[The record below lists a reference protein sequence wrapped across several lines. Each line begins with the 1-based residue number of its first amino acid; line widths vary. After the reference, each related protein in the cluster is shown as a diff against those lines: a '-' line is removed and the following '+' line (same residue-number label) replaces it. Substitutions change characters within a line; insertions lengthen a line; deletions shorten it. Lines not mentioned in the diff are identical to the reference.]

1 MLLDGVEERHS
12 VGGPGT
18 FLLGKAE
25 TLAKELL
32 DEYRGKV
39 RLIYLDPPFCT
50 GEAFSMKIGR
60 GKNAASIRLY
70 EDTLSDEEYVAWM
83 RQILLLCHD
92 LLDSKGS
99 LYLHLDYRMSAKMR
113 LVLDEIFG
121 ADNFM
126 NEIIWTYKSGGRSKR
141 YFPRK
146 HDTILFYR
154 KSKHVYFKIEAV
166 GRPRGAERRNHMKRF
181 IDEDGRVGFSIRS
194 NGKLYKY
201 YEDSLIYP
209 SDVWNDIEHLQQKD
223 RERTG
228 YATQKPEALL
238 RRIIGASSAEGDLVM
253 DLFSGSGTTAAV
265 AAKMNRRFVV
275 TDSSPVAAYIL
286 RKRLLAISGAPD
298 LFQNDEHDLVFRFPK
313 TEPPFSIG
321 RSIDKKGGTRSVV
334 LRTAAVG
341 EDKMPIVYAATGT
354 MVGSTFFAQQTNCA
368 PRFPLKLPITEQSNA
383 VLQVTDALGRTAFLP
398 LPDPAQE

>member
-1 MLLDGVEERHS
+1 MWLTERHA

-25 TLAKELL
+25 ELSETLLR
-32 DEYRGKV
+32 EYRGKV
-39 RLIYLDPPFCT
+39 RLIYLDPPFRT
-50 GEAFSMKIGR
+50 GESFSMKIGK
-60 GKNAASIRLY
+60 GKNAVPVRLY
-70 EDTLSDEEYVAWM
+70 EDTLSDAEYVAWM
-83 RQILLLCHD
+83 RKILSLCHE
-92 LLDSKGS
+92 LLDSRGS
-99 LYLHLDYRMSAKMR
+99 LYLHLDYRMSARMR

-121 ADNFM
+121 AEHFM

-154 KSKHVYFKIEAV
+154 KSKNVYFKIEAV
-166 GRPRGAERRNHMKRF
+166 GMPRGAERRNHMKRF

-265 AAKMNRRFVV
+265 AAKMKRRFVV
-275 TDSSPVAAYIL
+275 SDSSPVAAYIL
-286 RKRLLAISGAPD
+286 RKRLLAISGSPD
-298 LFQNDEHDLVFRFPK
+298 LFRSDSAGLELHLSRETLPCEASYSVGRK
-313 TEPPFSIG
+313 GGERVVMVTGASIG
-321 RSIDKKGGTRSVV
+321 SS
-334 LRTAAVG
+334 AA
-341 EDKMPIVYAATGT
+341 PFVYAATGT
-354 MVGSTFFAQQTNCA
+354 LENSVFEAAHTNCA
-368 PRFPLKLPITEQSNA
+368 PRFPLRLPFPEGSGPA
-383 VLQVTDALGRTAFLP
+383 LLLTDAEGRTAAVP
-398 LPDPAQE
+398 LHD